1 MLFCHSV
8 SHWKDELSG
17 RQERCS
23 PKSHFIACRMLAAL
37 ASLCWVSTALAQQTP
52 TPAPPPSASVQ
63 NAPEISQHEEATTF
77 KVKVNL
83 VEVRVVVR
91 DAKGKAIG
99 NLKQEDFQ
107 LFDNGKPQVITKFGV
122 ERAGDRPVIHHEA
135 TTEEEA
141 AATPASQQAI
151 PDRYIAYL
159 FDDIHLQ
166 FSDLAQ
172 ARNAAIQQLQSLQP
186 TDRAAIYT
194 TSGQTHLEF
203 TDDRAQLI
211 ATLNR
216 ILPRPIANIGSTPC
230 PNISY
235 YLADAI
241 EHGSDPEALRVATQ
255 DAMDCGAVNTAQD
268 ANTGAQ
274 LAGAGMG
281 QMQAYVLRAL
291 NLGEQETRV
300 SLGVLQ
306 DVVRHIAA
314 MPGQRIVVLVSPGFI
329 NPDDLQL
336 QSELTDRALHAGVV
350 ISSLDARGL
359 YTGMPDASEVRV
371 ASASIAARSQQ
382 YHLMEMQADDDILA
396 DLADA
401 TGGTFFHNNNDL
413 EAGFHRLIA
422 PPEYS
427 YLLGFA
433 PQNLKLDG
441 KYHKLKV
448 TLKPPAE
455 GTIQARKGYYAPK
468 GATDASEQAK
478 QAIEDA
484 VFSQEDVREI
494 PIELHTQFFKANE
507 DEAKLSVVARL
518 DVRHVHFRKADGRNN
533 NDVTVVSAVFDRNGN
548 FISGNQKILQMHLKD
563 ETLAGRMNSGITLKS
578 SFDVKPGSYIVR
590 LVVRDE
596 DGQLAAQSSAV
607 EIP

>member
-1 MLFCHSV
+1 
-8 SHWKDELSG
+8 
-17 RQERCS
+17 
-23 PKSHFIACRMLAAL
+23 
-37 ASLCWVSTALAQQTP
+37 
-52 TPAPPPSASVQ
+52 
-63 NAPEISQHEEATTF
+63 
-77 KVKVNL
+77 
-83 VEVRVVVR
+83 
-91 DAKGKAIG
+91 
-99 NLKQEDFQ
+99 
-107 LFDNGKPQVITKFGV
+107 
-122 ERAGDRPVIHHEA
+122 
-135 TTEEEA
+135 
-141 AATPASQQAI
+141 
-151 PDRYIAYL
+151 
-159 FDDIHLQ
+159 
-166 FSDLAQ
+166 
-172 ARNAAIQQLQSLQP
+172 
-186 TDRAAIYT
+186 
-194 TSGQTHLEF
+194 
-203 TDDRAQLI
+203 
-211 ATLNR
+211 
-216 ILPRPIANIGSTPC
+216 
-230 PNISY
+230 
-235 YLADAI
+235 
-241 EHGSDPEALRVATQ
+241 
-255 DAMDCGAVNTAQD
+255 
-268 ANTGAQ
+268 

-314 MPGQRIVVLVSPGFI
+314 MPGRRIVVLVSPGFI